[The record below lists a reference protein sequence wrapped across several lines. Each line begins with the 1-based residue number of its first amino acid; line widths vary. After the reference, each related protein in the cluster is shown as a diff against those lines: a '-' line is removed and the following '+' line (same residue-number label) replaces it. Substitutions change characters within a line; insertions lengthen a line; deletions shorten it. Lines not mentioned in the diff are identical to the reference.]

1 MKSPL
6 IFVIIFIL
14 TSVASCRKIGREVIG
29 LKNNYTD
36 TIFTIVAW
44 AGMDHVYPDT
54 TLPIKQPGMRYV
66 PPGEKGVISREWEAI
81 GPVSFQTY
89 LPILYQF
96 IYLIVKHYP
105 VMIGKKYVT

>member
-54 TLPIKQPGMRYV
+54 ALPIKQPGMRNV
-66 PPGEKGVISREWEAI
+66 PPGEKRVISETGMGGNWASI
-81 GPVSFQTY
+81 FSN
-89 LPILYQF
+89 LPSDTLS
-96 IYLIVKHYP
+96 IYLFDSK
-105 VMIGKKYVT
+105 TLSTND

>member
-1 MKSPL
+1 M
-6 IFVIIFIL
+6 
-14 TSVASCRKIGREVIG
+14 
-29 LKNNYTD
+29 KNNYTD
-36 TIFTIVAW
+36 TIFTIVTW

-89 LPILYQF
+89 LSILYQF
-96 IYLIVKHYP
+96 IYLIVKYYP
-105 VMIGKKYVT
+105 LMISKKYVT